1 MSKINHAKKGFTLI
15 ELMIAVAVIGIL
27 AAIAYPSYTSYVKRA
42 HRSEA
47 KAVLLQD
54 ATILERNFT
63 MVNRYDNT
71 SLNGGGTA
79 TSGLIILQA
88 PTSGVA
94 TYNIGVNSGTLP
106 ATDFTLTATPIGS
119 MAGDACGSF
128 TLNNAGVQ
136 GVTGGTLSVADC
148 WGR

>member
-1 MSKINHAKKGFTLI
+1 MNKPTHAQRGFTLI
-15 ELMIAVAVIGIL
+15 ELMVTVAIIGIL

-63 MVNRYDNT
+63 MANRYDT
-71 SLNGGGTA
+71 DSSGTA
-79 TSGLIILQA
+79 MSGLIILQA
-88 PTSGVA
+88 PA
-94 TYNIGVNSGTLP
+94 SGTKVYDILP
-106 ATDFTLTATPIGS
+106 SFATTPAQDFTLTATPTGT
-119 MAGDACGSF
+119 MTGDACGSF

-136 GVTGGTLSVADC
+136 GVTGGSLTAAEC
-148 WGR
+148 WGH

>member
-1 MSKINHAKKGFTLI
+1 MNKPTHAQRGFTLI
-15 ELMIAVAVIGIL
+15 ELMVTVAIIGIL

-63 MVNRYDNT
+63 MANRYDT
-71 SLNGGGTA
+71 DSSGTA
-79 TSGLIILQA
+79 MSGLIILQA
-88 PTSGVA
+88 PTSGTASYGIV
-94 TYNIGVNSGTLP
+94 VNFNTNP
-106 ATDFTLTATPIGS
+106 AQDFTLTATPIGS

-136 GVTGGTLSVADC
+136 GVTGGSLTAAEC
-148 WGR
+148 WGH

>member
-1 MSKINHAKKGFTLI
+1 MSKINHAQKGFTLI
-15 ELMIAVAVIGIL
+15 ELMIAVAIIGIL

-63 MVNRYDNT
+63 MANRYDT
-71 SLNGGGTA
+71 DSSGTA
-79 TSGLIILQA
+79 MSGLIILQA
-88 PTSGVA
+88 PTSGTASYGIV
-94 TYNIGVNSGTLP
+94 VNFNTNP
-106 ATDFTLTATPIGS
+106 AQDFTLTATPTPTGS

-128 TLNNAGVQ
+128 TLDNTGAQ
-136 GVTGGTLSVADC
+136 GVTGGSLSVAEC
-148 WGR
+148 WGH